1 MSKIVE
7 ATAEPV
13 LAFEQRKPG
22 TRRSYTAEQKR
33 IVLEE
38 AAKPGNS
45 ISGVARQFG
54 ISPSLVFLWKR
65 QMDDGAHQALAA
77 GEAVVP
83 ESEAELLR
91 SKVRE
96 LKRLLGKKTME
107 VEILKEAVEVAH
119 AKKGYRA
126 APRRAEA
133 VVGERHR
140 RRAGSLATAPFGEL
154 FVRAARRCFDAC

>member
-1 MSKIVE
+1 
-7 ATAEPV
+7 
-13 LAFEQRKPG
+13 
-22 TRRSYTAEQKR
+22 
-33 IVLEE
+33 
-38 AAKPGNS
+38 
-45 ISGVARQFG
+45 
-54 ISPSLVFLWKR
+54 
-65 QMDDGAHQALAA
+65 MDDGAHQALAA

-140 RRAGSLATAPFGEL
+140 RRSRSLAAPSLGH
-154 FVRAARRCFDAC
+154 VVGRAARRRLGAC